1 MNTEA
6 PVITDA
12 IGYSELFDQCST
24 LVEAAPCAPLA
35 SAALLNA
42 AMAIALTTVGPEVLE
57 VMLRRAIELVPAE
70 DAKARGHIN

>member
-1 MNTEA
+1 MNA
-6 PVITDA
+6 QIHAVTDA
-12 IGYSELFDQCST
+12 PGYSELYDQCAE
-24 LVEAAPCAPLA
+24 LVESSPCSRLA

-70 DAKARGHIN
+70 DARAHGHIN